1 MKLYRIPEPGAIE
14 NLTLVEEPDPAL
26 GEHEVLIRVRAV
38 SLNYR
43 DLMVIRGTYGRGGQR
58 PNLIPC
64 SDGAG
69 EVIAIGNQVSR
80 VKVGNRVAGIFMQKW
95 IAGEVTA
102 EGAPQAGASALGGA
116 IDGMLAEQVVL
127 HEDGVV
133 HIPEH
138 LSFEEGSTLPC
149 AAVTAWHA
157 VVDFG
162 RTRAGDTVL
171 VLGTG
176 GVSIFALQFARMHG
190 ARVIATSSN
199 EEKIRSV
206 HAMGADATVNYKS
219 FPDWQHGVLEATA
232 KRGVDLVVEVGG
244 AGTLPRSIDSVRFGG
259 KIALIGVLTSGEI
272 NPARLM
278 GKSATLQG
286 IYVGSREMFEAMNR
300 AIALHKMRPVIDRV
314 FEFDQAQEAY
324 RHLASASHF
333 GKVVIRVE

>member
-14 NLTLVEEPDPAL
+14 NLTLVEEPDPAP
-26 GEHEVLIRVRAV
+26 GDHEVLIRIRAV

-58 PNLIPC
+58 PNLVPC

-80 VKVGNRVAGIFMQKW
+80 VKVGDRVAGIFMQKW

-127 HEDGVV
+127 HEDGLVQ
-133 HIPEH
+133 IPEH

-176 GVSIFALQFARMHG
+176 GVSIFALQFSRMHG

-314 FEFDQAQEAY
+314 FEFAQAQEAY

>member
-14 NLTLVEEPDPAL
+14 NLKLVEAPDPVP
-26 GEHEVLIRVRAV
+26 GDYEVLIRIRAV

-43 DLMVIRGTYGRGGQR
+43 DLMVIGGTYARGGNR
-58 PNLIPC
+58 PNLVPC

-69 EVIAIGNQVSR
+69 EVIGIGNQVSR
-80 VKVGNRVAGIFMQKW
+80 VKVGDRVAGIFMQKW
-95 IAGEVTA
+95 IAGGVTA

-116 IDGMLAEQVVL
+116 LDGMLAEQVVL

-133 HIPEH
+133 HMPEH
-138 LSFEEGSTLPC
+138 LSFEESSTLPC

-157 VVDFG
+157 VVNFG
-162 RTRAGDTVL
+162 RICAGETVL

-199 EEKIRSV
+199 EEKIRRV
-206 HAMGADATVNYKS
+206 HALGADATVNYKS
-219 FPDWQHGVLEATA
+219 FPEWQHGVLEATA
-232 KRGVDLVVEVGG
+232 NRGVDLVVEVGG

-272 NPARLM
+272 NPTKLM
-278 GKSATLQG
+278 RKSATLQG
-286 IYVGSREMFEAMNR
+286 IYVGSRDMFLAMNR
-300 AIALHKMRPVIDRV
+300 AIALQKMRPVIDRV
-314 FEFDQAQEAY
+314 FEFDQAHEAY

-333 GKVVIRVE
+333 GKLVIRVG

>member
-14 NLTLVEEPDPAL
+14 NLKLVEAPDPVP
-26 GEHEVLIRVRAV
+26 GDYEVLIRIRAV

-43 DLMVIRGTYGRGGQR
+43 DLMVISGTYARGGNR
-58 PNLIPC
+58 PNLVPC

-69 EVIAIGNQVSR
+69 EVIGIGNQVSR
-80 VKVGNRVAGIFMQKW
+80 VKVGDRVAGIFMQKW
-95 IAGEVTA
+95 IAGGVTA
-102 EGAPQAGASALGGA
+102 EGAPQAGTSALGGA
-116 IDGMLAEQVVL
+116 LDGMLAEQVVL

-138 LSFEEGSTLPC
+138 LSFEESSTLPC

-157 VVDFG
+157 VVNFG
-162 RTRAGDTVL
+162 RICAGETVL

-199 EEKIRSV
+199 EEKIRRV
-206 HAMGADATVNYKS
+206 HALGADATVNYKS
-219 FPDWQHGVLEATA
+219 FPEWQHGVLEATA
-232 KRGVDLVVEVGG
+232 NRGVDLVVEVGG

-272 NPARLM
+272 NPTKLM
-278 GKSATLQG
+278 RKSATLQG
-286 IYVGSREMFEAMNR
+286 IYVGSRDMFLAMNR
-300 AIALHKMRPVIDRV
+300 AIALQKMRPVIDRV
-314 FEFDQAQEAY
+314 FEFDQAHEAY

-333 GKVVIRVE
+333 GKLVIRVG

>member
-14 NLTLVEEPDPAL
+14 NLTLTEAPDPAP
-26 GEHEVLIRVRAV
+26 GNQEVLIRVRAV

-43 DLMVIRGTYGRGGQR
+43 DLLVIRGTYGRGGQR
-58 PNLIPC
+58 PNLVPC

-80 VKVGNRVAGIFMQKW
+80 VKVGDRVAGIFMQKW
-95 IAGEVTA
+95 IAGGVTA
-102 EGAPQAGASALGGA
+102 EGGRQAGASALGGA

-127 HEDGVV
+127 HEDGLV

-162 RTRAGDTVL
+162 QTRAGETVL

-176 GVSIFALQFARMHG
+176 GVSIFALQFAKMHG

-199 EEKIRSV
+199 EEKIRRAHS
-206 HAMGADATVNYKS
+206 MGADVTVNYKS
-219 FPDWQHGVLEATA
+219 FPDWQHGVLEDTA
-232 KRGVDLVVEVGG
+232 KRGIDLVVEVGG
-244 AGTLPRSIDSVRFGG
+244 AGTLPRSIDCVRFGG

-272 NPARLM
+272 NPATLM
-278 GKSATLQG
+278 RKSATLQG
-286 IYVGSREMFEAMNR
+286 IYVGSREMFVAMNR
-300 AIALHKMRPVIDRV
+300 AITLHKMRPIIDRV

-333 GKVVIRVE
+333 GKIVIRIE